1 MPAKQLSPPLFRTLP
16 VYASLCMLR
25 RYTWES
31 QKKKLQH
38 YKRRQ
43 PETSVLYQI
52 VYHGHEELQHV
63 WEPRFQHQYGC
74 LRDEVTKTLT
84 EYLITAA
91 SSPTELPGFTATA
104 VNTHCLSPSRA

>member
-1 MPAKQLSPPLFRTLP
+1 
-16 VYASLCMLR
+16 MLR

-63 WEPRFQHQYGC
+63 WEPGFQ
-74 LRDEVTKTLT
+74 LDEVVG
-84 EYLITAA
+84 YWISTASA
-91 SSPTELPGFTATA
+91 DSPGGLGESETGAGADRELSSSPPLPLLEHPA
-104 VNTHCLSPSRA
+104 L

>member
-1 MPAKQLSPPLFRTLP
+1 
-16 VYASLCMLR
+16 MLR

-43 PETSVLYQI
+43 LETSVLYQI

-63 WEPRFQHQYGC
+63 WEPQFQHQYGC
-74 LRDEVTKTLT
+74 LRDEVKLT
-84 EYLITAA
+84 TASLTP
-91 SSPTELPGFTATA
+91 SSSALLG
-104 VNTHCLSPSRA
+104 VPSRISLG